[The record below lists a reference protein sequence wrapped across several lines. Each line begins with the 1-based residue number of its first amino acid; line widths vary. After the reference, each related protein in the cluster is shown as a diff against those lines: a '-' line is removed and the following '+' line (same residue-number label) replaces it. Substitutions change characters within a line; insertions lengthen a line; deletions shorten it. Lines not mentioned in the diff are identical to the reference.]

1 MQDYQFKRRTNTAT
15 INGLQPGLTILLATI
30 LILANW
36 VIFGNNGRFLGPEV
50 NQLTFHWLAA
60 MGLRSVTL
68 IGLPL
73 LFISTGYFF
82 SHNRP
87 RLTIMQI
94 WLLTLLNGVLLLFA
108 YFRSTNSGSA
118 NLIYDVCL
126 PILRHLYPGLLG
138 VMIVLASQTWL
149 VRLFKIAKR
158 TSLIAAFWLILILPS
173 LFNQDL
179 FSFSNINS
187 FAAGLLLTTV
197 GLFLR
202 EAKLPSLKQS
212 ALVLVISLIG
222 EIALNVAMGSISLL
236 VHQDFSTAQRFL
248 TATNPLIILATLATF
263 TLAIRLSFQF
273 ATRFSRST
281 TVSPLFSLAL
291 GLFSY
296 ELTTRPV
303 VTERFEQLIF
313 QQLPA
318 FSHHDLI
325 WSGLLIILLL
335 LAIAVISWLEVGI
348 LMLVQRSHQFRQLM
362 MLRLNELLENT
373 KHPYQF
379 AKRHWQ
385 PIVVFVS
392 LYFCSYFSIVIM
404 NPNWTVTTWIVPD
417 QAPAWP
423 AIFFLRQSL
432 IWLNL
437 LFIYTIYSIIR
448 ALFNQYWTALV
459 LTIGAMGLVITATL
473 IKIQLRAEPILP
485 SEVLMVSGYKDILT
499 MVDQKIIIFAAI
511 ALVALIVLIWWLTRH
526 VQTQSLS
533 TSSRISRLI
542 VGVMILISP
551 IQFNHV
557 SSIPGQFVKT
567 MGDDPSFYSQTIRAQ
582 INGPVIQFLNNID
595 VKIMAKPADYSK
607 QTMTRLVHRYQH
619 QARQINR
626 TRTTDISKQT
636 VIFNLSES
644 FSDPRR
650 VPQLK
655 VNHNPLPFISSIKHD
670 TTAGLMMSSGYGGGT
685 ANMEYQTL
693 TGLSITNFSPTLPTP
708 YTQLVP
714 NAAYTPAFNNLFP
727 YSMGIHPYTGNL
739 YDRITVY
746 KKFGFNQFDYLG
758 SSSPITNQHHVGTN
772 PYLSDQTAY
781 QNTLRQLK
789 HHVNGQFINLV
800 TMQNHMPFD
809 NYYAH
814 NQFKVTG
821 QAFASETSQR
831 SIENYAKGISISDQQ
846 VKKFIKQ
853 LDQIDRP
860 ITLVWYGDHLPGI
873 YDGLSMRKDG
883 QALHETDYFVYSNRY
898 ARAHGAKQKVNQPIV
913 APYSFPALV
922 LKQLNAKVSPYYALQ
937 TDLLEQLPAMS
948 TSSKEGSVNN
958 FNAATEYTDST
969 GHPIHAHQ
977 LSSKKLQLLHDYQLV
992 QYDITA
998 GHHYVKSQHFMK

>member
-1 MQDYQFKRRTNTAT
+1 MQSYQFNRRANAAT
-15 INGLQPGLTILLATI
+15 KSVVQPGLTLLLATM
-30 LILANW
+30 LMLANW
-36 VIFGNNGRFLGPEV
+36 IIFGSNGRFLDPAV

-60 MGLRSVTL
+60 INLRSVTL

-73 LFISTGYFF
+73 LFISIGYFY

-87 RLTIMQI
+87 RLIIVQL
-94 WLLTLLNGVLLLFA
+94 WLLTLLTGVLLLFA
-108 YFRSTNSGSA
+108 YFRTTNSGSA
-118 NLIYDVCL
+118 NLIYDICL
-126 PILRHLYPGLLG
+126 PILRHVYPGLIG
-138 VMIVLASQTWL
+138 VMTALASQTWL
-149 VRLFKIAKR
+149 LRVFKTAKR
-158 TSLIAAFWLILILPS
+158 TSLMATFWLIIILPS

-179 FSFSNINS
+179 FGFSNINS

-202 EAKLPSLKQS
+202 ETKLPSIKQS
-212 ALVLVISLIG
+212 ALVLAISLIS
-222 EIALNVAMGSISLL
+222 EMALNVAMGSISLL

-248 TATNPLIILATLATF
+248 TATSPLIILATLTTF
-263 TLAIRLSFQF
+263 TCAIQLSAQL
-273 ATRFSRST
+273 ATRFSHPIT
-281 TVSPLFSLAL
+281 ISPLISLTL
-291 GLFSY
+291 GLISY

-313 QQLPA
+313 RLLPT
-318 FSHHDLI
+318 FSRHDLI
-325 WSGLLIILLL
+325 LSGLLIIPLL
-335 LAIAVISWLEVGI
+335 LAVAVISWFEVGI
-348 LMLVQRSHQFRQLM
+348 LMLIERSRYFHQLM
-362 MLRLNELLENT
+362 TLSRNALLEIT
-373 KHPYQF
+373 KHPYQL

-385 PIVVFVS
+385 PIVAFAS

-404 NPNWTVTTWIVPD
+404 NPNWIVTTWIVPD

-437 LFIYTIYSIIR
+437 LFIYTTYSILR
-448 ALFNQYWTALV
+448 ALFNQYWTALI
-459 LTIGAMGLVITATL
+459 LTIAAMGLVITATL
-473 IKIQLRAEPILP
+473 IKIKLRAEPILP

-499 MVDQKIIIFAAI
+499 MVDQKIIIIAAI
-511 ALVALIVLIWWLTRH
+511 ALVAFIGLIWWLTGH
-526 VQTQSLS
+526 VQTQTLS

-542 VGVMILISP
+542 LGVMILISP

-557 SSIPGQFVKT
+557 ASIPGQFVKT
-567 MGDDPSFYSQTIRAQ
+567 MGDDPSFYSQTIGAQ

-607 QTMTRLVHRYQH
+607 QAMSRLVHRYQQ

-626 TRTTDISKQT
+626 TRTTDISNQT

-655 VNHNPLPFISSIKHD
+655 VNHNPLPFISSIKRD

-727 YSMGIHPYTGNL
+727 YSVGIHPYTGNL

-758 SSSPITNQHHVGTN
+758 SSSPITKQHHVGTN

-789 HHVNGQFINLV
+789 HHANGQFINLV
-800 TMQNHMPFD
+800 TMQNHMPFN

-846 VKKFIKQ
+846 VKKFIEQ
-853 LDQIDRP
+853 LDRIDRP

-873 YDGLSMRKDG
+873 YDGLSMKKDG

-898 ARAHGAKQKVNQPIV
+898 ARDHGAKQKVNQPVV

-937 TDLLEQLPAMS
+937 TELLEQLPAMS

-958 FNAATEYTDST
+958 FNAATEYTNST
-969 GHPIHAHQ
+969 GHPISEHQ
-977 LSSKKLQLLHDYQLV
+977 LSANQQQLLHDYQLV

-998 GHHYVKSQHFMK
+998 GHHYIESQHFMK